1 MTLEN
6 WDWLRLPV
14 VSAGAEYLVMG
25 NLMRR
30 NILAFKAPQN
40 NEGYDLICI
49 HPNPRYIKK
58 SNQKAQLRIQVKSRY
73 ATDCNKAFIIREK
86 SIEAFDYLIVVF
98 LNIGKYFGENI
109 GDVGKKEV
117 EYYTL
122 PQEFVKKHHLK
133 QGNWEKILL
142 KPLLEEI
149 DKYKNEKGFELIAR
163 KLGIII
169 PIKNR
174 KNRKARLISRL
185 S

>member
-1 MTLEN
+1 M
-6 WDWLRLPV
+6 
-14 VSAGAEYLVMG
+14 
-25 NLMRR
+25 
-30 NILAFKAPQN
+30 
-40 NEGYDLICI
+40 
-49 HPNPRYIKK
+49 
-58 SNQKAQLRIQVKSRY
+58 
-73 ATDCNKAFIIREK
+73 
-86 SIEAFDYLIVVF
+86 VF
-98 LNIGKYFGENI
+98 LNIGKYFGKNI

-142 KPLLEEI
+142 KSLLEEI

-174 KNRKARLISRL
+174 KNKKARLTSRL